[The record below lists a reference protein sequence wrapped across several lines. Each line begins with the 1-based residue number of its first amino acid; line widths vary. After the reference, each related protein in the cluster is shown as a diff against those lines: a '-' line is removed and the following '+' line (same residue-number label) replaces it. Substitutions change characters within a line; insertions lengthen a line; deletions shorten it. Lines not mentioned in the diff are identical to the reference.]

1 MADGGLK
8 IELDEDLAQRVKDAA
23 EAVGQS
29 ADQFANELIA
39 KSLDDGWAE
48 ARASLA
54 EYDRTGEY
62 VDADVAL
69 ADFRKELERRLAA
82 R

>member
-8 IELDEDLAQRVKDAA
+8 IELDESLSERVKAAA
-23 EAVGQS
+23 EAAGRP
-29 ADQFANELIA
+29 AGEYAAELIS
-39 KSLDDGWAE
+39 KGLDDGWADTY
-48 ARASLA
+48 ASLA

-69 ADFRKELERRLAA
+69 ADFRAELERRLAA